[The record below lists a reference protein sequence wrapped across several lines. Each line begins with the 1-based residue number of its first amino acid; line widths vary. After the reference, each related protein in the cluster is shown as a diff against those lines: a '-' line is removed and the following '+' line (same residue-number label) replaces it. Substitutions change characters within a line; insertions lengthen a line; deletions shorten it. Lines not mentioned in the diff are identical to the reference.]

1 MEIAEDAVISTRTN
15 NVSAQFSVIST
26 YFSNS
31 LDEDGDLTDSEMTE
45 LAQTLAGLIDSR
57 VQIIDRNFVI
67 VTDTYQINRGK
78 YCITEDVNN
87 CFNGISTSPYVD
99 EDNECIIITQA
110 IMDSAGEEIL
120 YVMFATSS
128 IADIYLAMNNIKLI
142 AAAVIIILA
151 IIVIFAAI
159 FGSYLLTKPFSVI
172 TKTINRVDEG
182 HLEESI
188 NLKGASEIEEISAA
202 FNKMLDRINQLETS
216 RQDFVSNVSHELK
229 TPLTSMKVLAD
240 SLTSMDD
247 VPNEMYREFMID
259 LSGEIDRGNAIIE
272 DLLSLVKMD
281 QTGLTLNI
289 SRTDINSLLE
299 RELKTIRPIAGE
311 KNVEL
316 ILESLR
322 DVVADIDEIKFS
334 MAVSNLIENA
344 VKYNNPEGWVHVFLN
359 ADQTYFYIKIQDN
372 GIGIPKESID
382 HIFDRFYR
390 VDKSRSRQSGGTG
403 LGLSITKQII
413 LAHKGQIRVYSEEGT
428 GTTFSIQVPLTYVR

>member
-110 IMDSAGEEIL
+110 IMDSEGEEIL

>member
-99 EDNECIIITQA
+99 EGNECIIITQA

-299 RELKTIRPIAGE
+299 RELKTIRPIAGK

>member
-1 MEIAEDAVISTRTN
+1 MN

-31 LDEDGDLTDSEMTE
+31 LNEDEDITDSELSD
-45 LAQTLAGLIDSR
+45 LAETLAGLIDSR
-57 VQIIDRNFVI
+57 IQIIDRNFII

-87 CFNGISTSPYVD
+87 CFNGRASDPYVD

-110 IMDSAGEEIL
+110 IMNQTGDEIL

-128 IADIYLAMNNIKLI
+128 ISDIYLAMNNIRLI
-142 AAAVIIILA
+142 ASAVIIIFA

-159 FGSYLLTKPFSVI
+159 FGSYLLTRPFAAI

-182 HLEESI
+182 HLEEYI
-188 NLKGASEIEEISAA
+188 DLKGASEIEDISAA
-202 FNKMLDRINQLETS
+202 FNKMLDRINQLEMS

-240 SLTSMDD
+240 SLTAMDD
-247 VPNEMYREFMID
+247 VPAEMYREFMID

-272 DLLSLVKMD
+272 DLLTLVRMD
-281 QTGLTLNI
+281 QTRMDINI
-289 SRTDINSLLE
+289 SQVNINRLLE
-299 RELKTIRPIAGE
+299 TELKTIRPIARD

-316 ILESLR
+316 VLESLR
-322 DVVADIDEIKFS
+322 EVIADVDEIKFS
-334 MAVSNLIENA
+334 MAVSNIIENA

-372 GIGIPKESID
+372 GIGIPEENID

-390 VDKSRSRQSGGTG
+390 VDKSRSRESGGTG

-413 LAHKGQIRVYSEEGT
+413 LAHKGQIRVYSEESV
-428 GTTFSIQVPLTYVR
+428 GTTFSIQVPLTYVQ